1 MSRGLHNSIT
11 MLLKIKVKVKMK
23 VALAFL
29 PKVWLKKFLIC
40 FILEVPFC
48 LFFSFILFKLVFYFI
63 FIDYFRLYLKLFSFI
78 LAAFKKIIIF
88 EDVCAKRL
96 VGSSNFGYM
105 VYH

>member
-1 MSRGLHNSIT
+1 
-11 MLLKIKVKVKMK
+11 MLLKIKMKDKMK

-29 PKVWLKKFLIC
+29 PKVWLKKFLVC

-48 LFFSFILFKLVFYFI
+48 LFFSFILFILAFYLI
-63 FIDYFRLYLKLFSFI
+63 FIYYFSLYLKHFSFI
-78 LAAFKKIIIF
+78 FAAFKKRIIC